1 MNYVQAL
8 WRGVESVGFEGA
20 TEVESSHPYFGRLVH
35 YERFDSA
42 GHWEAIQ
49 SHPQTGA
56 RFTIVMPGDGD
67 VPIQP
72 YANFYRRAVGSA
84 DAILRRCA
92 ADLAAAFDSHAATLP
107 GEPARADFALEMLT
121 LPAGGR
127 EDGIW
132 SACFHAPA
140 VDTHFEVHF
149 EGAAIRKVCC
159 LE

>member
-8 WRGVESVGFEGA
+8 WRGVDHERDEGA
-20 TEVESSHPYFGRLVH
+20 IAVESSHPFFGRLVH
-35 YERFDSA
+35 FERYDGP
-42 GHWEAIQ
+42 GHWEALL
-49 SHPQTGA
+49 SHPRTGA

-92 ADLAAAFDSHAATLP
+92 ADLRAAFESHAATLSREP
-107 GEPARADFALEMLT
+107 GRATFVLEMLT

-127 EDGIW
+127 EDGTW
-132 SACFHAPA
+132 SACFHATA
-140 VDTHFEVHF
+140 IDTHFEVHF
-149 EGAAIRKVCC
+149 EGAAIRKTCP